1 MWYILCTRTVHG
13 LLTAYH
19 YHYDVN
25 YYYMSET
32 NTVFVE
38 RVFNKEKLF
47 SKKNVRYLL
56 FYTLNKSTLRLVM
69 QVTIHSIYASEHH
82 GVSYET
88 LTHIYGRYGINLSMD
103 IIPTYLTC

>member
-1 MWYILCTRTVHG
+1 MFVAINNLFMKKLRALLMNKINDICTRTVHG

-25 YYYMSET
+25 YYMSET

-47 SKKNVRYLL
+47 SKK
-56 FYTLNKSTLRLVM
+56 
-69 QVTIHSIYASEHH
+69 
-82 GVSYET
+82 
-88 LTHIYGRYGINLSMD
+88 
-103 IIPTYLTC
+103 C